1 MIQFLQ
7 IHSARRFY
15 ENIVPTFTVFDVE
28 CPDHSFRKF
37 TDDGKYLVSFSR
49 NQQDVIVY
57 RPAWLSF
64 SCKGEDCNTL
74 DLPPKAKKFE
84 SFFTQLYSVPLA
96 SSSDVICKDFFLYL
110 ECNQFGLFA
119 TSTTQIH
126 DAPAIGG
133 AIQGVPSIEK
143 ITFHLLRLD
152 DGSILDERVFHN
164 DYVNLPH
171 NSGVF
176 LYDDLLAIVS
186 LRYQRI
192 HILQIR
198 DSGNLVDI
206 REIGEF
212 CREDDELFLNSNA
225 QASTTVS
232 ISNESW
238 RSVGILLLIP
248 AFMFHTLLHKSKICL
263 KLLPWRKVAG
273 KLMVVGIS
281 DTFVFSDSFLLG
293 SFKGCSTKKWK
304 SNVWD
309 LEIRAEAFVAM
320 MFPSPEVVHFN
331 PILNRLYDRELEC
344 MSISDRSKL
353 QQIPVDNVGNGVHN
367 NQPIQEI
374 FFLRGLKQRLL
385 SFIFRGLWNEETDE
399 TQNQGHI
406 ARRRHSGY
414 RMLPC
419 SVVATSIVQGAGKES
434 HGPIKKE
441 ATLGRG
447 VTTIGVVAGACN
459 AKTALRARNEETSLE
474 CGCGMGAKSG
484 TGTATSTGRVACD
497 ACGRGR
503 GLSMVRSD
511 DSVDGDGRR
520 GVVFGGRRIS
530 TRGVEVGASQVGKKR
545 PRITEDQRNQC
556 LKKKFYFHFQ
566 DYVDLIIWKVQF
578 LDRYHLLIKFG
589 SVDGGVSRTA
599 DNHAA
604 FFAVYNMETTEIIAF
619 YQFVKKMLASL
630 PFSCQSQSP
639 SPYFDQ
645 SLFRFDEK

>member
-1 MIQFLQ
+1 MIQSLQ

-143 ITFHLLRLD
+143 ITFHLIRLD

-232 ISNESW
+232 ISNERW
-238 RSVGILLLIP
+238 RSVGILLLMP
-248 AFMFHTLLHKSKICL
+248 AFMFHTLLRKSKICL
-263 KLLPWRKVAG
+263 KLLPWVNRLLWFGVGEFPRVKLAKWLIDVLDLSETLWVAG
-273 KLMVVGIS
+273 
-281 DTFVFSDSFLLG
+281 F
-293 SFKGCSTKKWK
+293 
-304 SNVWD
+304 
-309 LEIRAEAFVAM
+309 
-320 MFPSPEVVHFN
+320 
-331 PILNRLYDRELEC
+331 RLYDRELEVLLCPLDMLFFRGEGHLLRELDGVFLVEVWSLYCTFAFRC

-399 TQNQGHI
+399 TQ
-406 ARRRHSGY
+406 
-414 RMLPC
+414 
-419 SVVATSIVQGAGKES
+419 V
-434 HGPIKKE
+434 
-441 ATLGRG
+441 
-447 VTTIGVVAGACN
+447 
-459 AKTALRARNEETSLE
+459 
-474 CGCGMGAKSG
+474 
-484 TGTATSTGRVACD
+484 
-497 ACGRGR
+497 
-503 GLSMVRSD
+503 
-511 DSVDGDGRR
+511 
-520 GVVFGGRRIS
+520 
-530 TRGVEVGASQVGKKR
+530 
-545 PRITEDQRNQC
+545 
-556 LKKKFYFHFQ
+556 
-566 DYVDLIIWKVQF
+566 
-578 LDRYHLLIKFG
+578 
-589 SVDGGVSRTA
+589 
-599 DNHAA
+599 
-604 FFAVYNMETTEIIAF
+604 
-619 YQFVKKMLASL
+619 
-630 PFSCQSQSP
+630 
-639 SPYFDQ
+639 
-645 SLFRFDEK
+645 